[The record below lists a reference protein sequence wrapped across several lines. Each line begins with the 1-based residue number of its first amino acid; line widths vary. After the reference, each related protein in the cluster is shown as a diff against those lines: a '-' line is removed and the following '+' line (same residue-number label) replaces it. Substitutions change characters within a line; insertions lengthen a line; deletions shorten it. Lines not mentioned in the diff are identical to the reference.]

1 MDRLNQPAERNSSSL
16 SYIHCKQIRNKIL
29 GVSAAYFFFPG
40 RRSPVEE
47 EEGKSIKRLFR
58 LPGIYRE
65 VQRHIYLFITN
76 TSSLFFFFLLYFYL
90 LLLFF
95 LLCFIFRLVVIIR
108 SLEKIEKT
116 KTFFGATFESRKRA
130 YHRNLIF
137 TVYLYIQPASHIHN
151 STWPSCPIAWVVFRP
166 DRVLLR

>member
-1 MDRLNQPAERNSSSL
+1 M
-16 SYIHCKQIRNKIL
+16 
-29 GVSAAYFFFPG
+29 SAAYFFFPG

-137 TVYLYIQPASHIHN
+137 TVYLYIYSQPVTFTIPHGRHVPLHGWFFGRTECSSDNVVVMAVVVA
-151 STWPSCPIAWVVFRP
+151 AWFVAMTN
-166 DRVLLR
+166 DE